1 MKEQK
6 YGRVVNT
13 TSASGLYG
21 NFGQA
26 NYAAAKMAL
35 VGFSKTVA
43 LEGKKHNIN
52 CNAIA
57 PIAASRMTEGT
68 GIKNAIYVYNGP
80 YRGPYRPLIPFKE
93 YCPILFW
100 KNWIQNMWCLLH
112 YIYVTKNVKKLVV
125 FSKLVVDG
133 VVKSEPSPPGD
144 LL

>member
-57 PIAASRMTEGT
+57 PIAASRMTEGVEDH
-68 GIKNAIYVYNGP
+68 IKAIVCSNP
-80 YRGPYRPLIPFKE
+80 QITVR
-93 YCPILFW
+93 
-100 KNWIQNMWCLLH
+100 
-112 YIYVTKNVKKLVV
+112 
-125 FSKLVVDG
+125 
-133 VVKSEPSPPGD
+133 
-144 LL
+144 

>member
-1 MKEQK
+1 MMKEQK

-68 GIKNAIYVYNGP
+68 GVRFNF
-80 YRGPYRPLIPFKE
+80 RLIVS
-93 YCPILFW
+93 
-100 KNWIQNMWCLLH
+100 NRAH
-112 YIYVTKNVKKLVV
+112 
-125 FSKLVVDG
+125 
-133 VVKSEPSPPGD
+133 KS
-144 LL
+144 